1 MKGQNTLV
9 PCGPDLN
16 EAKKTFEKK
25 FYDKTRNAWDE
36 RSNFEK
42 VAGKYDMLEMDYS
55 AKASCQC
62 YHALIL
68 QSDLNN
74 FIIQGGCTDT

>member
-55 AKASCQC
+55 AKASFQYCQSSQF
-62 YHALIL
+62 L
-68 QSDLNN
+68 SPV
-74 FIIQGGCTDT
+74 